1 MLSYRKRTENM
12 LNLLKKYEEEYAA
25 DTYRGEKDGALY
37 RHDDR
42 KSRLILTAPH
52 AVRIFRNGKDKA
64 PDLYTGA
71 ITRLTGEQSGLSVI
85 IRRRYTPA
93 ADSITTFI
101 TDGRLENRAFLDIHG
116 MSINR
121 GFELA
126 VGTGILPAQKYENE
140 LALIDA
146 LATKYRIRWKLNH
159 PDYTGCRGLTGD
171 LQRLSP
177 IPRILQLEWRL
188 DLRDFHH
195 YPENVLNRTLPFL
208 SELAQNQN
216 RLFPESGKA

>member
-1 MLSYRKRTENM
+1 M
-12 LNLLKKYEEEYAA
+12 LNLLKKYEKEYAA
-25 DTYRGEKDGALY
+25 DTYRGKKDGALF

-71 ITRLTGEQSGLSVI
+71 ITRLTGERSGLSAI
-85 IRRRYTPA
+85 IRRRYTPV

-101 TDGRLENRAFLDIHG
+101 TNDGLENRAFLDIHG

-121 GFELA
+121 EFELA

-146 LATKYRIRWKLNH
+146 LAIKYRIRWKLNP
-159 PDYTGCRGLTGD
+159 PDYTGRRGLTGD

-177 IPRILQLEWRL
+177 VPRILQLEWRL
-188 DLRDFHH
+188 DLRDFYH
-195 YPENVLNRTLPFL
+195 YPENVLSRTLPFL
-208 SELAQNQN
+208 SELAQTPN
-216 RLFPESGKA
+216 LFFPENDKA